1 MEAAASGKRFLSRP
15 RTPTVNPRFRAPL
28 TVLIVVF
35 VFAALVIATAPSIL
49 ISSYETTTV
58 EATDA
63 ETAETLATAE
73 VRIADGPM
81 KRYVGLS
88 TTEELAADE
97 GMLFVHPDPGEYDY
111 VMRDMAFAIDIVFV
125 AADGEITSIREAE
138 PESRPLTTY
147 EGTGRY
153 VLEVPR
159 GWSADNGVEP
169 GDTLEFDL
177 P

>member
-1 MEAAASGKRFLSRP
+1 M
-15 RTPTVNPRFRAPL
+15 NPRFRAPV

-35 VFAALVIATAPSIL
+35 VVAALVIATAPTVL
-49 ISSYETTTV
+49 ITGYETTTV

-63 ETAETLATAE
+63 ETDETLATVEA
-73 VRIADGPM
+73 RIADGPV

-88 TTEELAADE
+88 TTDELADDE
-97 GMLFVHPDPGEYDY
+97 GMLFVHREPGEHDY

-125 AADGEITSIREAE
+125 DTDGEITEIHEAE

-147 EGTGRY
+147 EGTGKY

-159 GWSADNGVEP
+159 GWSADNEVEP
-169 GDTLEFDL
+169 GDSLEFDL
-177 P
+177 E

>member
-1 MEAAASGKRFLSRP
+1 MNRRFPALTTAA
-15 RTPTVNPRFRAPL
+15 
-28 TVLIVVF
+28 IVVF
-35 VFAALVIATAPSIL
+35 VVAALVIATAPTIL
-49 ISSYETTTV
+49 ISSYDTTTV

-63 ETAETLATAE
+63 ETGETLATVEA
-73 VRIADGPM
+73 RIADGPM

-88 TTEELAADE
+88 TTDELADDE
-97 GMLFVHPDPGEYDY
+97 GMLFVHGESGEHDY

-125 AADGEITSIREAE
+125 AADGEITEIREAE

-147 EGTGRY
+147 EGTGQY

-169 GDTLEFDL
+169 GDSLEFEL